1 MRTTAAGAARHAIV
15 TGGSSGIGLAL
26 VRRLA
31 GRGAPTSVIAL
42 DDPDLARLRQSQPA
56 VTCAGADVGDR
67 GQAQAAISAC
77 VAAHGPCDLLFTC
90 AGIVRPGYFME
101 IPDADFERQMQ
112 VNYFG
117 TLWPIRAV
125 VPSMIAGRSGSIIAI
140 SSFGG
145 LMGVFGYSAYGP
157 SKYAVR
163 ALCETLRIELAPHG
177 IHVAGVYPTDV
188 DTPMLAR
195 EKPLHPPEEDAMQG
209 TVRPIS
215 SEVVVDAIL
224 DGLRRRRARIYPG
237 RRTSA
242 LAHLATA
249 APELATRYA
258 NWAIAR
264 DRRARARTK
273 YVPPPTTSKR

>member
-1 MRTTAAGAARHAIV
+1 MRTTAAVAARHAIV

-31 GRGAPTSVIAL
+31 SLGARVSVIAL
-42 DDPDLARLRQSQPA
+42 EDENLARLRQSQPS
-56 VTCAGADVGDR
+56 VSCISTDVGDR
-67 GQAQAAISAC
+67 GQAQAAVSAC
-77 VAAHGPCDLLFTC
+77 VDAHGPCDLLFTC

-101 IPDADFERQMQ
+101 IPDEDFERQMR

-125 VPSMIAGRSGSIIAI
+125 VPSMIAGRSGSIMAI

-145 LMGVFGYSAYGP
+145 LMGVFGLSAYGP

-163 ALCETLRIELAPHG
+163 ALCETLRLELAPHG
-177 IHVAGVYPTDV
+177 IYVAGVYPTDV
-188 DTPMLAR
+188 DTPMLAY

-209 TVRPIS
+209 TVKPMS
-215 SEVVVDAIL
+215 PEVVVDAIL
-224 DGLRRRRARIYPG
+224 GGLRRRQARIYPG

-242 LAHLATA
+242 LAHLVTA

-264 DRRARARTK
+264 DRRTRAPDRTR
-273 YVPPPTTSKR
+273 PGTITAKR